1 MPWTLPSGLL
11 AGVEPSFLVLRKIFP
26 ALPGAVGC
34 CGDACSVNSRLQP
47 KSTSRFFPLTGRSS
61 DHRTR
66 LVSTERGLLAMTGSS
81 HVQTSTKTW
90 THTRV
95 LDPPSLLPLQTFI
108 DTVFLVQLPWCSL
121 LSFTGLPGHVPLRS
135 PSTRE
140 GVYQGPWLC
149 DQCLGSGGSHPL
161 HREVCVG
168 SRLQSLL
175 PSQSPE
181 LPGNAGLRGLRG

>member
-1 MPWTLPSGLL
+1 MSSG
-11 AGVEPSFLVLRKIFP
+11 
-26 ALPGAVGC
+26 
-34 CGDACSVNSRLQP
+34 LQP
-47 KSTSRFFPLTGRSS
+47 KSTWRFFPLTGRSS

-66 LVSTERGLLAMTGSS
+66 LVSTERGLLAVTGSS

-95 LDPPSLLPLQTFI
+95 LDPPPLPPQTFI
-108 DTVFLVQLPWCSL
+108 DTVFLVQLPRCSL

-149 DQCLGSGGSHPL
+149 DQCLGSRGSHPL

-175 PSQSPE
+175 PCQSPE
-181 LPGNAGLRGLRG
+181 LPGIAGLRGLRG